1 MTCYQSCMGR
11 QGPAGKFQVMPARR
25 SRSRDEAP
33 PFDPA
38 STGTLNP
45 SDTLKLLALPDTD
58 LPQPP
63 EDMGLE
69 ALHRA
74 TFVQLPLGV
83 GYATREGRFIW
94 CNEAFEQLLDFAP
107 GEYKDRQI
115 SDLTHSDD
123 AHSSDERMQAL
134 WAGRIKSY
142 SAEKRYLKRD
152 GSALWVRVSAAMV
165 RTSDGTP
172 VCSVGFLED
181 ISARKQMELEIE
193 RVQKEL
199 VEASRFAGMAEI
211 ATNVLHNVG
220 NVLNSVNVSA
230 SVLGE
235 KLKTSKG
242 ARLGEVAALLMRH
255 KDDLAGFA
263 KQDPRARKIPDYLAA
278 LAAQLAGEREAML
291 KELDELRGNL
301 DHIKETVSMQQ
312 TYARRC
318 GVVEEVAVADMVED
332 ALRMNSSALARH
344 QVELQRDF
352 RDAPRVITDK
362 HQVLQI
368 LVNLLR
374 NAKYACDDAGVPGK
388 RIIVR
393 IEQILDDVWISVID
407 NGVGMSEEVMSR
419 LFTHGFT
426 TRESG
431 HGFGLHGAAL
441 AAADLGG
448 AISAHS
454 DGAGK
459 GATFRLSLPLQP
471 RGTLS

>member
-1 MTCYQSCMGR
+1 
-11 QGPAGKFQVMPARR
+11 MPARR

-63 EDMGLE
+63 KDMGLE

-94 CNEAFEQLLDFAP
+94 CNEAFELMLGFAP

-123 AHSSDERMQAL
+123 AHSSNERMQAL

-165 RTSDGTP
+165 RTSEGNP

-199 VEASRFAGMAEI
+199 VDASRFAGMAEI

-230 SVLGE
+230 SVLSD
-235 KLKTSKG
+235 KLKASKG

-263 KQDPRARKIPDYLAA
+263 QQDPRARKIPDYLAA

-318 GVVEEVAVADMVED
+318 GVVEEVAVTDMVED
-332 ALRMNSSALARH
+332 ALRMNSSALTRH

-352 RDAPRVITDK
+352 RATPSVTTDK
-362 HQVLQI
+362 HKVLQI

-374 NAKYACDDAGVPGK
+374 NAKYACDDAGAPGK

-407 NGVGMSEEVMSR
+407 NGVGMSDEVISR
-419 LFTHGFT
+419 LFTYGFT

-471 RGTLS
+471 RGALS

>member
-1 MTCYQSCMGR
+1 
-11 QGPAGKFQVMPARR
+11 MPARR

-63 EDMGLE
+63 KDMGLE

-94 CNEAFEQLLDFAP
+94 CNEAFELMLGFAP

-165 RTSDGTP
+165 RTSEGNP

-199 VEASRFAGMAEI
+199 VDASRFAGMAEI

-230 SVLGE
+230 SVLSD
-235 KLKTSKG
+235 KLKASKG

-263 KQDPRARKIPDYLAA
+263 QQDPRARKIPDYLAA

-318 GVVEEVAVADMVED
+318 GVVEEVAVTDMVED
-332 ALRMNSSALARH
+332 ALRMNSSALTRH

-352 RDAPRVITDK
+352 RATPSVTTDK
-362 HQVLQI
+362 HKVLQI

-374 NAKYACDDAGVPGK
+374 NAKYACDDAGAPGK

-407 NGVGMSEEVMSR
+407 NGVGMSDEVISR
-419 LFTHGFT
+419 LFTYGFT

-471 RGTLS
+471 RGALS